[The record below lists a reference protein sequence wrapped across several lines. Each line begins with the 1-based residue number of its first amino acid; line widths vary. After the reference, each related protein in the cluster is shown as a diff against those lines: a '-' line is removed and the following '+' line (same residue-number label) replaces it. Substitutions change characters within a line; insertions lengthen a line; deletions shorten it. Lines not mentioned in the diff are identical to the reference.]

1 MNQLVL
7 NPKKNNFIKVFPLKE
22 SNLEPPVDKR
32 EQILWCRELFDKLK
46 NSSNAKRKY
55 VYTNRFSGIM
65 ISVWVLDD
73 YSYLIHNLRNEMKTF
88 NTTMYINN
96 SSENAVNDFISCAKF
111 LVKNQEEIT
120 RGISKAIGLTDR
132 PTDNTPTPDIPLV
145 A

>member
-1 MNQLVL
+1 
-7 NPKKNNFIKVFPLKE
+7 
-22 SNLEPPVDKR
+22 
-32 EQILWCRELFDKLK
+32 
-46 NSSNAKRKY
+46 
-55 VYTNRFSGIM
+55 M

-96 SSENAVNDFISCAKF
+96 SSDNAVNDFISCAKF
-111 LVKNQEEIT
+111 LVKKQEDIT

-132 PTDNTPTPDIPLV
+132 PTDNDVPLV

>member
-1 MNQLVL
+1 MNKLVL

-22 SNLEPPVDKR
+22 SKLEPPVDKR

-120 RGISKAIGLTDR
+120 RGISKAIGLTDG
-132 PTDNTPTPDIPLV
+132 PTDNPDIPLV